1 MNVDRFDEEVRGQVI
16 GRYLISGRLYYEDR
30 PQGPWI
36 SAETEEEEVIAI
48 AETRV
53 AEYKGMTAGD
63 LIYPNLKAW
72 TVRLY
77 NG

>member
-1 MNVDRFDEEVRGQVI
+1 MKIDRFDEEVRGQII

-30 PQGPWI
+30 PQGAMI
-36 SAETEEEEVIAI
+36 SAETEEEVIAI

-53 AEYKGMTAGD
+53 AEYKAMTAGD
-63 LIYPNLKAW
+63 LIYPNPKAW
-72 TVRLY
+72 TVRIY

>member
-1 MNVDRFDEEVRGQVI
+1 MKIDRFDEEVRGQVI

-30 PQGPWI
+30 PQGSMI
-36 SAETEEEEVIAI
+36 SAETEEEIIAI
-48 AETRV
+48 AEARV

-63 LIYPNLKAW
+63 LIYPNPKAW

>member
-1 MNVDRFDEEVRGQVI
+1 MKIDRFDEEVRGQVI

-30 PQGPWI
+30 PQGSMI
-36 SAETEEEEVIAI
+36 SAETEEEIIAI

-63 LIYPNLKAW
+63 LIYPNPKAW

>member
-1 MNVDRFDEEVRGQVI
+1 MKIDRFDEEVRGQVI
-16 GRYLISGRLYYEDR
+16 GRYLISGRIYYEDR

-36 SAETEEEEVIAI
+36 SAETKEEVIAI

-63 LIYPNLKAW
+63 LIYPNHKAW
-72 TVRLY
+72 TVRIY
-77 NG
+77 TG